1 LQKSCVWLNKSLTAT
16 NEAMELQEVKLEKLI
31 EKEKKTCL
39 RQLRQVE
46 EKLSTDLER
55 TKQKVDINY

>member
-1 LQKSCVWLNKSLTAT
+1 
-16 NEAMELQEVKLEKLI
+16 MELQEVKLEKLI